1 MINNLKN
8 LKAGRPDLV
17 DGRMLYPLLRWSSGS
32 QLNLEACSTINK
44 YLFSVH
50 SDIIKNWLSLSLK
63 DKNPY
68 IKYPK
73 ATKETDDKAFELKKT
88 LAMDFFGWSV
98 QELERNLEI
107 FDYIDFSIVADSLG
121 IDNKQRKLLGLDVIK
136 PSKASKKVS
145 KPTKSLFD
153 FGGP

>member
-1 MINNLKN
+1 MMNNLKN

-32 QLNLEACSTINK
+32 QLDLESCSAINR

-50 SDIIKNWLSLSLK
+50 SDIIKNWLSISLK

-73 ATKETDDKAFELKKT
+73 ATKEAEDKTFELKKT
-88 LAMDFFGWSV
+88 LVMEFFGWSV
-98 QELERNLEI
+98 QELERNSEI
-107 FDYIDFSIVADSLG
+107 FDYIDFSVVADSLG
-121 IDNKQRKLLGLDVIK
+121 IDNKQRKLLGLAIIK
-136 PSKASKKVS
+136 PTKVTKKASK
-145 KPTKSLFD
+145 PIKSLFD

>member
-1 MINNLKN
+1 MMSNLKN

-17 DGRMLYPLLRWSSGS
+17 DSRMLYPLLRWSSGS
-32 QLNLEACSTINK
+32 QLDLEACNNINR

-50 SDIIKNWLSLSLK
+50 PDIIKNWLSISLK

-73 ATKETDDKAFELKKT
+73 ATKESEDKAFELKKS
-88 LAMDFFGWSV
+88 LSKQFFGWSE
-98 QELERNLEI
+98 QELSRNLDI
-107 FDYIDFSIVADSLG
+107 FEYIDFSVVADSLG
-121 IDNKQRKLLGLDVIK
+121 IDNKQRKLLGLSTIK
-136 PSKASKKVS
+136 FTKVSKKVS

-153 FGGP
+153 FGGS